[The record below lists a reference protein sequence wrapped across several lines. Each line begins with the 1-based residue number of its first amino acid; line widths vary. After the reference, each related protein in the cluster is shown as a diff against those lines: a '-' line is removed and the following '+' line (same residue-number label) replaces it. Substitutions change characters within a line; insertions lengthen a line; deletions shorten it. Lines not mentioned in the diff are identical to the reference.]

1 MVDQGYPEPE
11 AGAKLPPEP
20 GFTDTPNPVSP
31 FVGENAWI
39 DRFIGET
46 ECKAI
51 TSLSRT
57 TRWRLE
63 KQRKFPGRRNLS
75 PNRCAWLLSEVLAW
89 QRERAAA

>member
-1 MVDQGYPEPE
+1 MPEHMRE
-11 AGAKLPPEP
+11 ELEVGAELSPEP
-20 GFTDTPNPVSP
+20 GIGHNSGSVNP

-39 DRFIGET
+39 DRFIGEA

-63 KQRKFPGRRNLS
+63 KQGKFPGRRILS
-75 PNRCAWLLSEVLAW
+75 PNRGGWLLSEVIQW
-89 QRERAAA
+89 RCERAVA